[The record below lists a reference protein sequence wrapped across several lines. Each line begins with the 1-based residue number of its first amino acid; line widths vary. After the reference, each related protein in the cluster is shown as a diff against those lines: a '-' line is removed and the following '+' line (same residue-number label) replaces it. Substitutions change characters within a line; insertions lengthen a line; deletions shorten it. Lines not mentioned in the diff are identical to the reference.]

1 MDGAFV
7 QGNTARL
14 PLRRD
19 VPNNRSSSIDLL
31 FRLAI
36 ALGGDADTLAAIA
49 GPIAYAH
56 YKYMPEELVKDAKN
70 KLPKWMLD
78 VSKAFDKYVEKAL
91 ENCNRT
97 TE

>member
-1 MDGAFV
+1 MICFLESNDY
-7 QGNTARL
+7 
-14 PLRRD
+14 
-19 VPNNRSSSIDLL
+19 SSCIK
-31 FRLAI
+31 LAI

-56 YKYMPEELVKDAKN
+56 YKDMPSELVKNAKN

-78 VSKAFDKYVEKAL
+78 VSKAFDEYVEKTL
-91 ENCNRT
+91 ENCDRA